1 MTELPP
7 VTGAWRPGDDPG
19 RRQFVTFDEGL
30 KLEAGGRLEAVTV
43 AYETWG
49 ELAPDASNAVLVL
62 HALSL
67 DSHAAGPAGPGHG
80 DVGWWDGTVGPG
92 CAIDTDRFFVVCPNV
107 LGGCQGTTGPSSDAA
122 DGRPYGSR
130 FPVTTIRDQVGAGGR
145 AGRCARHRPLVRGR
159 GRVDGRHAR
168 ARVGRRPPRPRRSAR
183 VVISVGA
190 QATAE
195 EIALCHVQM
204 RAIRADPKWR
214 GGDYYDAE
222 PGDGPHEG
230 LAIARGI
237 GHISYRTELELAA
250 RFGRDHQP
258 GEEPF
263 VGGRY
268 AVESYIDYHGDKLVR
283 RFDANTYLVLS
294 EAMNHHDVGR
304 DRGGIAA
311 ALATIT
317 ADVTIVG
324 HVVRLALPGAA
335 PAGARRAHPHV
346 VGGRDRADH
355 LRPRR
360 LPRRDRTPRPHHPPR
375 PRLTP
380 PNISRLA
387 VHMRT
392 RTFEMLAQGG
402 VAVETASRAWWR
414 SATRSSVVSMPTD
427 RRTSAGS
434 TASGESTAE
443 AWVMRAGCSMSDSTP
458 PSDSASV
465 NSRVRG
471 DELER
476 GLLAAR
482 HEEAHHA
489 AEVAHL
495 PPRDRRGRGAP
506 GCPG

>member
-1 MTELPP
+1 MSVGEPFP

-19 RRQFVTFDEGL
+19 RRQFAHFADGL
-30 KLEAGGRLEAVTV
+30 KLEAGGALETATV

-49 ELAPDASNAVLVL
+49 ERAPDDSNAILVL

-107 LGGCQGTTGPSSDAA
+107 LGGCQGTTGPSSDAP

-130 FPVTTIRDQVGAGGR
+130 FPVTTIRDQVALEVALADQLGIDRWYAVVGGSMGGMRVLEWAVGQRERVER
-145 AGRCARHRPLVRGR
+145 AVI
-159 GRVDGRHAR
+159 
-168 ARVGRRPPRPRRSAR
+168 
-183 VVISVGA
+183 ISVGA

-230 LAIARGI
+230 LAVARGI

-268 AVESYIDYHGDKLVR
+268 AVESYLDYQGDKLVR

-311 ALATIT
+311 ALSTVT
-317 ADVTIVG
+317 ADVTIAG
-324 HVVRLALPGAA
+324 MSSDWLYPVRLQQELGELIPTSSAVEIVQTISGHDGFLVETELLGRII
-335 PAGARRAHPHV
+335 RRA
-346 VGGRDRADH
+346 
-355 LRPRR
+355 
-360 LPRRDRTPRPHHPPR
+360 
-375 PRLTP
+375 
-380 PNISRLA
+380 
-387 VHMRT
+387 
-392 RTFEMLAQGG
+392 
-402 VAVETASRAWWR
+402 
-414 SATRSSVVSMPTD
+414 
-427 RRTSAGS
+427 
-434 TASGESTAE
+434 
-443 AWVMRAGCSMSDSTP
+443 
-458 PSDSASV
+458 
-465 NSRVRG
+465 
-471 DELER
+471 LE
-476 GLLAAR
+476 
-482 HEEAHHA
+482 
-489 AEVAHL
+489 
-495 PPRDRRGRGAP
+495 
-506 GCPG
+506 